1 MDGSQVAAPAPQ
13 AAPQAIDVEKV
24 VGQYVKLRDKI
35 KEISDRHAD
44 ELKPFNEMRA
54 RLDGMLLQ
62 HLQTQNVKSMRTEAG
77 TITSTV
83 RRSATV
89 EDREAFREYVTVMEL
104 WDLVDLRANA
114 PAIFQC
120 IEETGAPPP
129 GVKTSQMMTLSVRR
143 A

>member
-1 MDGSQVAAPAPQ
+1 MDGSQVVTPASQ
-13 AAPQAIDVEKV
+13 QAIDVEKV

-35 KEISDRHAD
+35 KEISDKHAA
-44 ELKPFNEMRA
+44 ELKPFNDMKV
-54 RLDGMLLQ
+54 RLDGMLLD
-62 HLQTQNVKSMRTEAG
+62 HLNKQNVKSMRTEAG

-89 EDREAFREYVTVMEL
+89 EDKEAFRTYVEIMGL
-104 WDLVDLRANA
+104 WDLVDFRANA

-129 GVKTSQMMTLSVRR
+129 GVKTSQMATLSVRR